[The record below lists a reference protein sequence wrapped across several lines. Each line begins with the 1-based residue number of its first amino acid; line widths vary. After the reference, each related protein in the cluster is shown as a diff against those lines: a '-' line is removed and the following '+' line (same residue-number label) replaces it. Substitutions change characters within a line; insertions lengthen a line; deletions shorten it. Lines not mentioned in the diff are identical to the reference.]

1 VIHHLQAFK
10 KEKKTQQKNNQTNCD
25 DDDTTADNQTLQI
38 ASINAML

>member
-38 ASINAML
+38 ASINALL